1 MYSIIKHEEQQT
13 IIPHEIHYEGINLT
27 VDIDNISLLSNDMD
41 VKYISIQEYSII
53 ENLIQQ
59 TPSQSDIIRDNLTTL
74 VNKTEEEDKEENWL
88 EKRTSV
94 KKIFS
99 RS

>member
-1 MYSIIKHEEQQT
+1 
-13 IIPHEIHYEGINLT
+13 
-27 VDIDNISLLSNDMD
+27 MD
-41 VKYISIQEYSII
+41 VKYISIQEYSIM
-53 ENLIQQ
+53 ENPIQQ